1 MSNLLFQQLPQG
13 NAHEWNQVESF
24 LFVVNSILSGVTKM
38 AHHLKCLIILMLL
51 GLSGCVSN
59 TATNMPTPLTIIQER
74 PNFVLDVAPR
84 EGLILTTNMF
94 EAIPDR
100 KDEIVIDERLLTEFE
115 NISAYRSLVCLNVDN
130 IAEVGDD
137 FSESSEIVSRV
148 TMYIDNQKIENIHA
162 DGLNFT
168 AIQVVDANSG
178 QVLMQGIG
186 PKSICGKAH
195 PLGAGVHEVLFQFR
209 QTSGNILEYRW
220 LFGLEES

>member
-1 MSNLLFQQLPQG
+1 MLL
-13 NAHEWNQVESF
+13 V
-24 LFVVNSILSGVTKM
+24 
-38 AHHLKCLIILMLL
+38 L
-51 GLSGCVSN
+51 GLSGCMSN
-59 TATNMPTPLTIIQER
+59 TATNMPTPLPIIQER

-84 EGLILTTNMF
+84 EGMILTTNMF
-94 EAIPDR
+94 EAIPDP
-100 KDEIVIDERLLTEFE
+100 KDGIIVFDERLLTEFE

-148 TMYIDNQKIENIHA
+148 TMYVDNQKIENIHA
-162 DGLNFT
+162 AGLYLT
-168 AIQVVDANSG
+168 AIQVVDTNG

-195 PLGAGVHEVLFQFR
+195 PLGVGVHEVLFQFR